1 MTSSSQNALIK
12 LEDLRAYSQKC
23 APSQVIATWTTFVG
37 LNHTTYRQDIE
48 IVRKEGIAALAR
60 LLPIA
65 LRDTG
70 QSGVVA
76 KFLLGLYNG
85 PRFPFSL
92 TELRRLDHE
101 LLLDCISV
109 LSMDCYREKEV
120 HEYFERGQDIWERM
134 ADDWGLNDQNVQP

>member
-12 LEDLRAYSQKC
+12 LDDLHAYSKRP
-23 APSQVIATWTTFVG
+23 APSLVIATWSTFVG
-37 LNHTTYRQDIE
+37 LNHTRCRQDIE
-48 IVRKEGIAALAR
+48 ISRKEGIAALAR
-60 LLPIA
+60 LLEVA

-85 PRFPFSL
+85 PRFPFDM

-101 LLLDCISV
+101 LFLDCISV
-109 LSMDCYREKEV
+109 LMMDSIPAKEV
-120 HEYFERGQDIWERM
+120 HEYFERGGKIWEQM
-134 ADDWGLNDQNVQP
+134 ADDWGLSETK

>member
-1 MTSSSQNALIK
+1 MKSDNQSGLMK
-12 LEDLRAYSQKC
+12 LEDLPAYTHKC
-23 APSQVIATWTTFVG
+23 IPSQVIETWTTFAN
-37 LNHTTYRQDIE
+37 LNSNNFRQDIE
-48 IVRKEGIAALAR
+48 SVRTAGAKALSR

-65 LRDTG
+65 MRDTG

-92 TELRRLDHE
+92 TELRRLYHE

-120 HEYFERGQDIWERM
+120 HEYFERGGEIWEQM
-134 ADDWGLNDQNVQP
+134 ADDWGLNHQNVQP